1 MNFHLTEEEITQIL
15 ARYPHPSAALLPLLR
30 LVQGRIGYIPPEA
43 EQYAA
48 ETLGLEP
55 VRVHEVVTFYSAFR
69 EKPSGKYLILVCESI
84 SCSLSGGEGI
94 LDFLKKHLA
103 IDVGETTQDK
113 RFTLETTECLA
124 QCERSPTVMIN
135 GEIHAPATPEELE
148 RILAELK

>member
-43 EQYAA
+43 ERYAA

>member
-1 MNFHLTEEEITQIL
+1 MNFSLTEEEIRQIL

-30 LVQGRIGYIPPEA
+30 LIQGRIGYIPPEA

-48 ETLGLEP
+48 ETLGVDP

-69 EKPSGKYLILVCESI
+69 DKPAGKYLVLVCESI
-84 SCSLSGGEGI
+84 SCSLSGGEGV
-94 LDFLKKHLA
+94 LEFLKRHLG
-103 IDVGETTQDK
+103 IDVEETTPDN

-135 GEIHAPATPEELE
+135 GEIHAPATPEKLAKILSELE
-148 RILAELK
+148 